1 MNTDTMNGTL
11 TLAARDFIDA
21 VKVVAASAGTDK
33 SLPMLTNLQLSGGG
47 DKSLELVATDRYRLT
62 VATLKGVRVGQGGE
76 ITPLL
81 IPAAP
86 LVKFLTGLKLPK
98 FTREWDTI
106 DLHAS
111 DTELVVRANIGDETS
126 SITLRLSEDK
136 FPSYSSLGLD
146 PSSERYTGAA
156 ANLIGINPKLL
167 AEVSAALSKVRGS
180 GKSVNGGVVKLHL
193 PNEDKRPILLTLDT
207 DSVSYLTALMPMR
220 VN

>member
-1 MNTDTMNGTL
+1 MNTDTMTGTL

-106 DLHAS
+106 DLNAS
-111 DTELVVRANIGDETS
+111 DTELVVRANIGGETS
-126 SITLRLSEDK
+126 SITLRLGDTK
-136 FPSYSSLGLD
+136 LPGYSNLGID

-167 AEVSAALSKVRGS
+167 AEVSAALSKVT
-180 GKSVNGGVVKLHL
+180 GKNSPVKLHL
-193 PNEDKRPILLTLDT
+193 PNAANRPILLTLDT

-220 VN
+220 VI

>member
-1 MNTDTMNGTL
+1 METDTMTGTL

-62 VATLKGVRVGQGGE
+62 VATLKGVQVGQGGE

-106 DLHAS
+106 DLHAN

-126 SITLRLSEDK
+126 SITLRLGDTK
-136 FPSYSSLGLD
+136 IPNYSNLGID

-167 AEVSAALSKVRGS
+167 GEVSAALSKVRLTGDP
-180 GKSVNGGVVKLHL
+180 VKLHL
-193 PNEDKRPILLTLDT
+193 PNAANRPILLTLDT

>member
-1 MNTDTMNGTL
+1 
-11 TLAARDFIDA
+11 
-21 VKVVAASAGTDK
+21 
-33 SLPMLTNLQLSGGG
+33 MLTNLQLSGGG

-86 LVKFLTGLKLPK
+86 LAKFLTGLKLPK
-98 FTREWDTI
+98 FSREVDTI
-106 DLHAS
+106 DLHAN

-126 SITLRLSEDK
+126 SITLRLGDTK
-136 FPSYSSLGLD
+136 FPDYSSLGLD

-220 VN
+220 VI

>member
-1 MNTDTMNGTL
+1 MNTDTMSGTL

-47 DKSLELVATDRYRLT
+47 DKSLELVATDRFRLT

-86 LVKFLTGLKLPK
+86 LAKFLTGLKLPK
-98 FTREWDTI
+98 FSREVDTI
-106 DLHAS
+106 DLHAN

-220 VN
+220 VI

>member
-1 MNTDTMNGTL
+1 
-11 TLAARDFIDA
+11 
-21 VKVVAASAGTDK
+21 
-33 SLPMLTNLQLSGGG
+33 MLTNLQLSGGG

-98 FTREWDTI
+98 FSREVDTI
-106 DLHAS
+106 DLHAN
-111 DTELVVRANIGDETS
+111 DTELVVRANIANEVS

-136 FPSYSSLGLD
+136 FPNYSSLGLD

-167 AEVSAALSKVRGS
+167 AEVSAALSKVT
-180 GKSVNGGVVKLHL
+180 GKNSPVKLHL

-220 VN
+220 VI

>member
-1 MNTDTMNGTL
+1 MDTDTMSGTL

-98 FTREWDTI
+98 FHRAWDIIQLNAT
-106 DLHAS
+106 AG
-111 DTELVVRANIGDETS
+111 ELVVLAKIGDETS
-126 SITLRLSEDK
+126 SITLRLGDTK
-136 FPSYSSLGLD
+136 FPDYSSLGID

-207 DSVSYLTALMPMR
+207 DSVSYLTALMPVR